1 MKNDARL
8 KQDVEAELAWDPVII
23 SPHIVVS
30 AQDGV
35 VMLEG
40 TVASLAEKAAA
51 ERAAQRV
58 SGVRAL
64 AVELTVALPDET
76 RRTDA
81 DIAAAARHALDW
93 STLVPLEQVQATV
106 ERGHV
111 TLNGEVEW
119 DFQRVAARRAVRDL
133 KGVISVSNHIR
144 LASPIDAPGV
154 ERKISEALA
163 RYARGE
169 SAPVTVRID
178 GTTVRLAGHV
188 HSWGER
194 DAAAQAAR
202 SAPGVSEVINDI
214 VVSF

>member
-8 KQDVEAELAWDPVII
+8 QQDVEAELAWDPAIV
-23 SPHIVVS
+23 SPHIAVS
-30 AQDGV
+30 AHEGV

-51 ERAAQRV
+51 EHAAQRV

-64 AVELTVALPDET
+64 AVELTVALPAET

-81 DIAAAARHALDW
+81 DIAAAARQALDW
-93 STLVPLEQVQATV
+93 STLVPQEQVQATV

-119 DFQRVAARRAVRDL
+119 DFQRAAAKRAVRDL
-133 KGVISVSNHIR
+133 KGVIAVANHIR
-144 LASPIDAPGV
+144 LASPIDAQGV
-154 ERKISEALA
+154 ERQISEALA
-163 RYARGE
+163 RQAHGQ
-169 SAPVTVRID
+169 SPTVTVRID
-178 GTTVRLAGHV
+178 GTTVRLTGHV

-202 SAPGVSEVINDI
+202 SAPGVSELVNEI